1 MKSGYA
7 MPSDNIHLCRGPW
20 DEIVKSKSKLAK
32 ATFKD
37 KTSDILTICK
47 YLDLFIS
54 ATSCYMVARSYYSG
68 KSNEQK

>member
-7 MPSDNIHLCRGPW
+7 MPSENIHLCRGPW

-37 KTSDILTICK
+37 KTSDILTI
-47 YLDLFIS
+47 I
-54 ATSCYMVARSYYSG
+54 
-68 KSNEQK
+68 NI